1 MKFALITYGNEE
13 SYGLLFVGGEL
24 LLHNQTI
31 KYFDGEVD
39 DIEDAICA
47 WAPDFLMYSP
57 MTAFYHR
64 AVYSAKI
71 LKRVLPLVT
80 SVFGGHHAMSVPEIT
95 ELDAVDVVVLGPV
108 RGSIERILAGEVGV
122 IKTPLTNPAD
132 LARPAREQC
141 YKDIPR
147 LAHRYRKFMLSIIGC
162 PWNCSYCSSASGHMR
177 ELFGV
182 EAHKRYYLTR
192 RPIDA
197 VIAEAKEILLYPTK
211 EIEWVDDDIFAG
223 VEAEEYIPRLARAWK
238 DEIGLPM
245 YVSATSTS
253 VLKASDNM
261 LRSMKDIVNVVG
273 IGVQASR
280 KESLKLFNR
289 QWDNETK
296 MKAAYDRLK
305 SFGFN
310 VNLQCIVGLPVE
322 DPVEEALDTIKMLQR
337 IGAGSI
343 VSCYPLQIYPTTQLE
358 KYCIGSDIKINRQC
372 NGDTNTGVTGI
383 AFTVE
388 VEKVIKNI
396 CKLATLFV
404 KFNIDEKWMRALLKV
419 NYDDETS
426 KHLSVARY
434 QDCVE
439 DRLHDDNVFETIIK
453 ETNLRY

>member
-31 KYFDGEVD
+31 KYFDGEVE
-39 DIEDAICA
+39 DIENAICN
-47 WAPDFLMYSP
+47 WAPDFIMYSP
-57 MTAFYHR
+57 MTAFYHK
-64 AVYSAKI
+64 AVLSAKI
-71 LKRVLPLVT
+71 LNGSLPYVK

-95 ELDAVDVVVLGPV
+95 ELDSIDIVVLGPV

-132 LARPAREQC
+132 LALPAREQY

-147 LAHRYRKFMLSIIGC
+147 LARRYRKFMLSIIGC

-177 ELFGV
+177 ELFGAK
-182 EAHKRYYLTR
+182 AHKRYYLTR
-192 RPIDA
+192 RPIDV
-197 VIAEAKEILLYPTK
+197 VIAEAKEIISYPTK

-223 VEAEEYIPRLARAWK
+223 NEAEEWIPRFARAWK

-253 VLKASDNM
+253 VLQASDNM

-273 IGVQASR
+273 IGVQAAR
-280 KESLKLFNR
+280 EESLKLFNR
-289 QWDNETK
+289 QWDNEAK
-296 MKAAYDRLK
+296 MKAAYDKLK
-305 SFGFN
+305 SFGYN

-343 VSCYPLQIYPTTQLE
+343 VSCYPLQIYPTTKLE
-358 KYCIGSDIKINRQC
+358 QYCIGSNIKLNRQC
-372 NGDTNTGVTGI
+372 NGDTNTGITGI
-383 AFTVE
+383 AFSVE
-388 VEKVIKNI
+388 VEKALKNI

-426 KHLSVARY
+426 KYLSTARY

-439 DRLHDDNVFETIIK
+439 DRLHDVNVFENIIK
-453 ETNLRY
+453 ETDLRY